1 MLDIQLIKDQT
12 QKVTELLAKKGFQVD
27 FQPLL
32 LDHQQRKQWL
42 LEVEQVKAEANKLSA
57 TVPLAKK
64 AGQDVQVIF
73 NQVKQL
79 NQSILGKEKSFKA
92 IEEKIDQFLL

>member
-12 QKVTELLAKKGFQVD
+12 QKVTSLLAKKGFKVD

-64 AGQDVQVIF
+64 AGQDVQAIF

-79 NQSILGKEKSFKA
+79 NQSNQGK
-92 IEEKIDQFLL
+92 